1 MKAWFGFAAIAGIG
15 FGIGFFAGERYGRK
29 NEKKQQMDQL
39 RVEEETRKIEE
50 KKQEEQDRR
59 TIVHAANEYYPQGLE
74 DIDLDS
80 MTQEA
85 DAYLAQFES
94 PEEDKEEEEKPAP
107 AHPEEKYI
115 QIVNEDVWD
124 QNVDYAPVELRYFDQ
139 DEVVVDESDER
150 VEEPEDSIGNQVL
163 GYFQQFDD
171 LEEQFVLNNWTMEIF
186 RISRVR
192 DAYARA
198 ILGLDEDFEFYNS
211 END

>member
-59 TIVHAANEYYPQGLE
+59 TVVHAANEYYPQGLE

>member
-59 TIVHAANEYYPQGLE
+59 TVVHAANEYYPQGLE

-94 PEEDKEEEEKPAP
+94 PEEDKEEEEKPVP

-115 QIVNEDVWD
+115 QIVNEEVWD

>member
-59 TIVHAANEYYPQGLE
+59 TVVHASNEYYPQGLE

-80 MTQEA
+80 MTKEA

-107 AHPEEKYI
+107 ANPEEKYI

>member
-59 TIVHAANEYYPQGLE
+59 TVVHASNEYYPQGLE

-124 QNVDYAPVELRYFDQ
+124 QNVDYAPVELRYFDE

-186 RISRVR
+186 RISRVH
-192 DAYARA
+192 DAYARV
-198 ILGLDEDFEFYNS
+198 ILGLDEDFEFYNAD
-211 END
+211 N

>member
-59 TIVHAANEYYPQGLE
+59 TVVHAANEYYPQGLE

-139 DEVVVDESDER
+139 DEVVADESDER